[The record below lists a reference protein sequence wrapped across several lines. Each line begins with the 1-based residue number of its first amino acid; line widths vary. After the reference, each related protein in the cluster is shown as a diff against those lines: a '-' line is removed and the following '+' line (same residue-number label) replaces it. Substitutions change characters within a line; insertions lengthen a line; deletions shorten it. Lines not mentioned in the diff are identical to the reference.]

1 MKRIIS
7 SLILLTFIG
16 LSKAQPQFY
25 DGAIDSAS
33 KAVMA
38 KAEQDIEKYRKG
50 NFTLMLVDTN
60 GKPVKNVKINA
71 ELDKH
76 QFNFGTNLFRL
87 SSLPDT
93 SPLKETALQT
103 IKDIFNEVVVCDYWF
118 NPLV

>member
-38 KAEQDIEKYRKG
+38 KAEQDIEKYRK
-50 NFTLMLVDTN
+50 NIEKATLRLCWLTLM
-60 GKPVKNVKINA
+60 G
-71 ELDKH
+71 
-76 QFNFGTNLFRL
+76 NL
-87 SSLPDT
+87 SKT
-93 SPLKETALQT
+93 
-103 IKDIFNEVVVCDYWF
+103 
-118 NPLV
+118 